1 MTMTIRLDSIKKVK
15 EFVNITNNYSG
26 EIEVL
31 SGRNTVDARSIMG
44 ILSLDLKNNLILDIK
59 TEENLPVLL
68 CVLKPYRV
76 A

>member
-44 ILSLDLKNNLILDIK
+44 VLSLDLKNNLILDIK

-68 CVLKPYRV
+68 CALKPYRV